1 MASLDETKTDNLATV
16 RLLEMTV
23 RLLGLSAVRGLPQT
37 QQIALLSR
45 VGFSPKEIA
54 GLLNTTANTVRVA
67 LVGIRKAEKVG
78 KGPLK
83 LNRKEQQ
90 DEGQEV

>member
-1 MASLDETKTDNLATV
+1 MTSADETKTDSSATV

-23 RLLGLSAVRGLPQT
+23 RLLGVIAVRGLPQT

-45 VGFSPKEIA
+45 AGFSPKEIA
-54 GLLNTTANTVRVA
+54 GLLNTTANTVRVS
-67 LVGIRKAEKVG
+67 LVAIRKAEKVG

-83 LNRKEQQ
+83 LNRKEQA
-90 DEGQEV
+90 DEEEL